1 MTVHHFLG
9 GLGCGQGYPGWYTKV
24 AFYKD
29 WISCIID
36 MSFQFDNNKQKV
48 EEACNKRARRSERCA
63 KPETEIKSCKND
75 EKWKKLKHKS
85 CEDF

>member
-1 MTVHHFLG
+1 
-9 GLGCGQGYPGWYTKV
+9 
-24 AFYKD
+24 
-29 WISCIID
+29 